1 MFTQIC
7 PNGDSST
14 SYFTESCSMRALHAT
29 TMTDMIRKMDEFF
42 CSTFVDTSNSSPSHL
57 NLLFAILN
65 NYIARDMLSSF
76 NFLLLNLGTLH
87 GISRSNTSVTPT
99 DVVGRLTNVFKLQC
113 LEAHGPT
120 PPPSPFPPWSTHSPP
135 KMCTITMTLHTI
147 CTHHTRRREL
157 CVFASGPWIE
167 TITVPEAPKDIVAC
181 FRTPGACNWDLKIVD
196 RIEFGYCSLCKG
208 KLAGRNVKNNFCL
221 TYEERQWEGTQE
233 TEAVGNVWDCL
244 GGGRRGWM

>member
-1 MFTQIC
+1 
-7 PNGDSST
+7 
-14 SYFTESCSMRALHAT
+14 
-29 TMTDMIRKMDEFF
+29 
-42 CSTFVDTSNSSPSHL
+42 
-57 NLLFAILN
+57 
-65 NYIARDMLSSF
+65 
-76 NFLLLNLGTLH
+76 
-87 GISRSNTSVTPT
+87 
-99 DVVGRLTNVFKLQC
+99 
-113 LEAHGPT
+113 
-120 PPPSPFPPWSTHSPP
+120 
-135 KMCTITMTLHTI
+135 MTLHTI